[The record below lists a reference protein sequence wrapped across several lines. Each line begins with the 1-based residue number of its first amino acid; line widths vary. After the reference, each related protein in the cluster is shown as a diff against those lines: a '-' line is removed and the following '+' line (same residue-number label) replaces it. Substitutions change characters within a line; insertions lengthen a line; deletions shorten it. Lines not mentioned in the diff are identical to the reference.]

1 MEHDGELLQ
10 LSDHCISKR
19 AFDSSVDAG
28 KCNRCQIVRSR
39 VLHNKEQCNHHI
51 QQDDLQRACIRI
63 RRRIDDVA
71 RCNRNDP
78 DRRALQDQEKSCF
91 YQLLLLA
98 FIKTAQDF
106 YRMVFV
112 RGIGLQIIL
121 KPFQPRF

>member
-1 MEHDGELLQ
+1 MESCCSFLTIAFRREPSIPLLT
-10 LSDHCISKR
+10 L
-19 AFDSSVDAG
+19 A
-28 KCNRCQIVRSR
+28 NRCQIVRSR

-98 FIKTAQDF
+98 FIKTA
-106 YRMVFV
+106 
-112 RGIGLQIIL
+112 
-121 KPFQPRF
+121 